1 MTTLE
6 FGAWAALRPAVIDER
21 YGGVAAD
28 AYDADI
34 RQARLLD
41 ELGYKYY
48 WIIEHQASYVG
59 AITSPTVFLTAVA
72 RETERIH
79 IGAMIWV
86 LPFHNPIRLAEE
98 VATLDH

>member
-28 AYDADI
+28 AYEADI

-41 ELGYKYY
+41 ELGLILIDARGFGDYGC
-48 WIIEHQASYVG
+48 W
-59 AITSPTVFLTAVA
+59 TALK
-72 RETERIH
+72 R
-79 IGAMIWV
+79 
-86 LPFHNPIRLAEE
+86 
-98 VATLDH
+98 ATN